1 MKYIKLFEN
10 FKEWEELGGSESGSE
25 SYSLQDF
32 YKASIKKTPFWNAI
46 KDGNINSEW
55 DKIILLLVSGKMN
68 AISLKNLLG
77 VPILLS
83 TKLVKFFKSPLGYDN
98 ISEKPTK
105 LEILWFK
112 LKRLE
117 ELKYFFKSGGTGL
130 ESEKIRGI
138 YKHFKNGGSIDDLE
152 PILKNLY
159 KDSPGIFNF
168 SNFTEEQFKE
178 IIDKVGEDNK
188 SFRELLDKR
197 DDTPSFDISSKGTGV
212 TKK

>member
-10 FKEWEELGGSESGSE
+10 FNNTLINE
-25 SYSLQDF
+25 SYTFQNFKTDFSTDDFFEPFIKAIGKNAKYDINIEDGASSARQKDDWNKIMNMNRQEIKEIFGYDLTIGKFLQ
-32 YKASIKKTPFWNAI
+32 IKK
-46 KDGNINSEW
+46 KSEVQ
-55 DKIILLLVSGKMN
+55 LR
-68 AISLKNLLG
+68 ALKG
-77 VPILLS
+77 
-83 TKLVKFFKSPLGYDN
+83 
-98 ISEKPTK
+98 
-105 LEILWFK
+105 
-112 LKRLE
+112 
-117 ELKYFFKSGGTGL
+117 FFKSGGTGL

-168 SNFTEEQFKE
+168 SNFTEEQFIE

-197 DDTPSFDISSKGTGV
+197 DDTPSFNISHKGTAYLR
-212 TKK
+212 